1 MIMIGNEP
9 LQVLVINDSELQKI
23 ALVTVGQKNALVQ
36 KMREISEVLHVAG
49 DKVVVDMSLSISG
62 YPAINH
68 THTHL
73 QVIPVEEYLEGED
86 ACSESGFNATG
97 AHLER

>member
-9 LQVLVINDSELQKI
+9 LQVLVINDSNYQKI
-23 ALVTVGQKNALVQ
+23 SLVTVGQKSALVQ

-49 DKVVVDMSLSISG
+49 DKVTVDMSMTLSG

-68 THTHL
+68 TRINL

-86 ACSESGFNATG
+86 ACSDTGFSATG